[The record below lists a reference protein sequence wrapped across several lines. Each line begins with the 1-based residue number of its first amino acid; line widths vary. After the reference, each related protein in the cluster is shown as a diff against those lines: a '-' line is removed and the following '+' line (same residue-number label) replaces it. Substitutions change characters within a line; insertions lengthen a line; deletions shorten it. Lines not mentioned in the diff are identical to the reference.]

1 MATASYNNSN
11 HENGRAQISAREIL
25 GVVFRRKIPILF
37 CAVVVAAVALTAA
50 SRTVSVYEGTV
61 KVLLR
66 RMGPTALATTW
77 TPFFGLEEE
86 MNTEVE
92 IVTTT
97 SVLHRAIELLEERNI
112 YLTESI
118 GDSLY
123 TRQPTVDD
131 LAAGVSAVPVEMSN
145 VILVR
150 FRGSDPNFAA
160 YASKA
165 VADAYVEHRVVV
177 RKTGGIEE
185 FFEEQLRK
193 TEARLIGLKEHE
205 LALRKEGEIYDLE
218 FQQTVAI
225 RNKGEFELQLGETRS
240 ERIAEERKLE
250 SIKRRLREDPDL
262 LLPFPEFAGDRLVN
276 EMLASYWR
284 LRASRDEKAAMF
296 TDENP
301 QVQMED
307 ERVEKM
313 KSRFHDEVNRRMKE
327 KEFYIEDLAAQ
338 EAGLE
343 HAIADVADQLRA
355 TPDIVARI
363 EHVKKEI
370 FYTYSHYDQL
380 LEKLLETVISQAN
393 DARVSNAKV
402 ISEATVSATVA
413 GRMKS
418 VYVIF
423 SILLGITLGVGFG
436 FLLESLD
443 HSMRSTED
451 IEGLLGVPV
460 LGSIPDS
467 GKLSDMARRITNID
481 SE

>member
-1 MATASYNNSN
+1 MPANNYNNN
-11 HENGRAQISAREIL
+11 HDNGRTQISAREIL
-25 GVVFRRKIPILF
+25 TVVFRRKIPILI

-77 TPFFGLEEE
+77 TPFYGLEEE

-92 IVTTT
+92 IVSTT
-97 SVLHRAIELLEERNI
+97 SVLERSLEILEERERYI
-112 YLTESI
+112 TERV

-123 TRQPTVDD
+123 TRQPTLDD

-145 VILVR
+145 VILIR
-150 FRGSDPNFAA
+150 YRGADPNFSA
-160 YASKA
+160 YAAEA

-177 RKTGGIEE
+177 RKSADIED
-185 FFEEQLRK
+185 FFEEQLRR
-193 TEARLIGLKEHE
+193 TEERLIDLKEHE

-218 FQQTVAI
+218 YQQTVAI
-225 RNKGEFELQLGETRS
+225 RNRGEFELKLGEIRS

-250 SIKRRLREDPDL
+250 AIKRRLREDPDL
-262 LLPFPEFAGDRLVN
+262 LLPFPEFASDKLVN

-284 LRASRDEKAAMF
+284 LRAARDEKASVF
-296 TDENP
+296 TEDNP
-301 QVQMED
+301 QVKMED
-307 ERVEKM
+307 ERLEKM
-313 KSRFHDEVNRRMKE
+313 RNRFHDEVKRRIKE
-327 KEFYIEDLAAQ
+327 KEFYIDDLRAQ

-343 HAIADVADQLRA
+343 QAITDVSNQLRD
-355 TPDIVARI
+355 TPDIVAQI
-363 EHVKKEI
+363 EHVQKEI

-380 LEKLLETVISQAN
+380 LEKLLETVVSQAN
-393 DARVSNAKV
+393 DSRVSNAKV
-402 ISEATVSATVA
+402 ISEASVSATVA

-436 FLLESLD
+436 FLLENLD
-443 HSMRSTED
+443 HSMRSADD
-451 IEGLLGVPV
+451 IENILGVPV

-467 GKLSDMARRITNID
+467 GKSSDKVYRVTKSG